1 VPVLAPGDEAVRL
14 LDDPSVSEP
23 VDQEEETS
31 EVVDLQDL
39 TVRLVRDQVEISANL
54 ERPLPEGSA
63 VTLYAFG
70 YRPDRPF
77 GGMPKLAVRVEP
89 HAYTVADQERPLPR
103 ATVRAVASGH
113 KLVARIPL
121 AALGDPRHLFLRAQT
136 STPRAPLGQTP
147 WWVVEVRGAAV
158 KMETVML
165 DSSAEASR
173 R

>member
-1 VPVLAPGDEAVRL
+1 VIR
-14 LDDPSVSEP
+14 EP
-23 VDQEEETS
+23 EEETS

-39 TVRLVRDQVEISANL
+39 TVRLVRDQVEIAANL

-77 GGMPKLAVRVEP
+77 GAMPKLAVRVEP
-89 HAYTVADQERPLPR
+89 HAYTVADQERALPR
-103 ATVRAVASGH
+103 ATVQASAVGH
-113 KLVARIPL
+113 RLVARIPL

-147 WWVVEVRGAAV
+147 WWVVEVRGAGPEPQAV
-158 KMETVML
+158 AETAAVT
-165 DSSAEASR
+165 SR
-173 R
+173 RP